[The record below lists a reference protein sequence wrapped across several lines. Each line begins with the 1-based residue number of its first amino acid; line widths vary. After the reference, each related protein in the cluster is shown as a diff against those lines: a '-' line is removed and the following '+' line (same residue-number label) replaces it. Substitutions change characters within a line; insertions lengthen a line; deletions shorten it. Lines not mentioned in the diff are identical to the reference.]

1 MGPKGAGLR
10 IPPLDPVAIATGA
23 SKTAAT
29 VVMLLAVA
37 TTAASAAP
45 PAMTVKAAA
54 PARLAKPA
62 AATPAAAPVRRVVK
76 PAPVRPQVR
85 DTVIAAQL
93 ADLSPVLDS
102 VRLASGVPAI
112 VAAVVEGGR
121 VIAAGA
127 SGAIS
132 SGSRAVRITDPF
144 HVGPATKAMT
154 ATAIA
159 TLVDEGV
166 LRWDLT
172 LGEAFPDLAAVMDDR
187 YRAVT
192 LEQLL
197 AHRAGIADV
206 ETDTALAGAAPAEA
220 RRRVVARA
228 LASPPRALAQGFHG
242 DADAAYTVAAAMAER
257 ASGMAWEELMRKRL
271 FEPLHMTSAGLGWP
285 ATLAR
290 RDAPWGHRCDEEA
303 REAMQLERDA
313 TARTLFA
320 SIDERG
326 HVWVEERV
334 EEPVDIPLPGGVEL
348 EQSPCVPESPG
359 EGEQVGSALGP
370 ALDVHCS
377 VLDLA
382 RFAAYHLR
390 GAEPARGRPLLG
402 PDNWSRM
409 HADIEG
415 NYEGYG
421 IGWSLAPF
429 DDEPLAL
436 IQEGGAG
443 PFYCRIVIC
452 PRQSR
457 ALVVITNGGEPNG
470 KAACAAGV
478 EVVHVLRESGAL
490 LGVRDR
496 EAGRLVTAR

>member
-1 MGPKGAGLR
+1 MGPTSAGLR
-10 IPPLDPVAIATGA
+10 IPPLDPVAIATDA
-23 SKTAAT
+23 SKTVAT
-29 VVMLLAVA
+29 VVVLAVA
-37 TTAASAAP
+37 VTGAAWAAP
-45 PAMTVKAAA
+45 PATTV
-54 PARLAKPA
+54 KPA
-62 AATPAAAPVRRVVK
+62 ASARAAQAAAATSSKRVVK
-76 PAPVRPQVR
+76 PAPVRPQAR
-85 DTVIAAQL
+85 DTVVAAQL

-159 TLVDEGV
+159 TLVDDGV

-172 LGEAFPDLAAVMDDR
+172 LGEAFPDLSGVMDDR
-187 YRAVT
+187 YAAVT

-197 AHRAGIADV
+197 AHRGGIAAA
-206 ETDTALAGAAPAEA
+206 EPDTALASAAPIEA
-220 RRRVVARA
+220 RRRVVAEV
-228 LASPPRALAQGFHG
+228 LAAAPRALAQGFHG
-242 DADAAYTVAAAMAER
+242 DADAAYTVAAAIAER
-257 ASGMAWEELMRKRL
+257 VSGVAWEELMRKRL
-271 FEPLHMTSAGLGWP
+271 FEPLHMRSAGLGWP

-320 SIDERG
+320 SIDEQG

-334 EEPVDIPLPGGVEL
+334 EAPVDIPLPGGVEL
-348 EQSPCVPESPG
+348 EPSPCIPESPG
-359 EGEQVGSALGP
+359 EGERVGSALGP

-409 HADIEG
+409 HTDIEG

-429 DDEPLAL
+429 EDEPLAL

-452 PRQSR
+452 PRQGR
-457 ALVVITNGGEPNG
+457 AVVVITNGGEPNG

-478 EVVHVLRESGAL
+478 DVVREWKGISL
-490 LGVRDR
+490 LTGKP
-496 EAGRLVTAR
+496 ETTSETLATAK